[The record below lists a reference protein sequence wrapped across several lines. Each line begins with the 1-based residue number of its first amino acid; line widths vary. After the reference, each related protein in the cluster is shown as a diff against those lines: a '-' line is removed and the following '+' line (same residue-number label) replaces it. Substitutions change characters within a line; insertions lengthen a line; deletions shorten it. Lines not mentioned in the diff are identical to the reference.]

1 VDRSVLKAAQAF
13 STEQGLALE
22 TRFETWLP
30 QPDVD
35 RPEVQRFRE
44 GKVRE
49 LHGSAQ
55 ARRMRLVRDVDA
67 LITVRGKVQTAM
79 VLDLAFT
86 YEKPVLPLP
95 FTGGD
100 SGEYWQQH
108 RAEILERLKIS
119 EPFAGELESVRVEDL
134 SGEASRDLAAR
145 LVDALSQKIQR
156 KCLVLM
162 PFRPESDRFYSRWIE
177 PLLTAQDFEP
187 IRIDRGLETGS
198 ILEIFIER
206 LGDSDAVLADVTG
219 ANPNVM
225 YELGQAHARGI
236 DPLLFYRRGT
246 PTPDMRNELPFYL
259 SEQKIEVC
267 DESAEE
273 GSASFVHRIEAYLRK
288 LRTG

>member
-1 VDRSVLKAAQAF
+1 MARRYIAVYGGTDLSESLARFVRTLADTILRQTSAVVVTGGFDHPRETPADVSVDRSVLKAAQAF

-79 VLDLAFT
+79 VLDLVFT

-119 EPFAGELESVRVEDL
+119 EPFAG
-134 SGEASRDLAAR
+134 
-145 LVDALSQKIQR
+145 
-156 KCLVLM
+156 
-162 PFRPESDRFYSRWIE
+162 
-177 PLLTAQDFEP
+177 
-187 IRIDRGLETGS
+187 
-198 ILEIFIER
+198 
-206 LGDSDAVLADVTG
+206 
-219 ANPNVM
+219 
-225 YELGQAHARGI
+225 
-236 DPLLFYRRGT
+236 
-246 PTPDMRNELPFYL
+246 
-259 SEQKIEVC
+259 
-267 DESAEE
+267 
-273 GSASFVHRIEAYLRK
+273 
-288 LRTG
+288 